1 MCGAKRVFE
10 LQLLSTVL
18 HVLDVDRV
26 DQTNTAK
33 NKEKEATANEEHTDE
48 TKHKDDNEKKRKKK
62 NKKKKKNN
70 KSSTQLHP
78 EQRRRLMMSNGGMDW
93 STLLVYSC
101 EDSCNKS
108 CDEVAI
114 VHPPL

>member
-1 MCGAKRVFE
+1 M
-10 LQLLSTVL
+10 L